1 MFYFTKFTQ
10 LGYGDPF
17 TPKYAV
23 KSITRRALFKDQCHF
38 PVLLKSLESIKKV
51 IIYWYTSQVITNTS
65 IKFRLFLGVR
75 LHISCTQVALCSY
88 TCLND
93 NEWLWIEV
101 SFNPAACEGQLFC
114 NPLDAQSRSHSDI
127 FATSYRN
134 K

>member
-1 MFYFTKFTQ
+1 MFYCTKFTQ

-51 IIYWYTSQVITNTS
+51 IIYWYTSQVFTNTS

-114 NPLDAQSRSHSDI
+114 NP
-127 FATSYRN
+127 
-134 K
+134 